1 MKTSL
6 RNQLR
11 GAADRATLRLVWRT
25 VEKARD
31 DKMSPKTFRRCL
43 KAYNKKSDA
52 LAANW

>member
-11 GAADRATLRLVWRT
+11 GAADRATLLLTWRY
-25 VEKARD
+25 VEKAHA

-43 KAYNKKSDA
+43 KAFAEKSIS
-52 LAANW
+52 LTS